1 MKPVWRPGNS
11 TVACAKTRLV
21 CGCVWVWGW
30 GVGVPHLDRFPI
42 TPDKAFSIT
51 FPAKMNFLAHPRFG
65 DGQFYPEPAGP
76 PSVRE
81 LL

>member
-1 MKPVWRPGNS
+1 MLVSGS
-11 TVACAKTRLV
+11 GGV
-21 CGCVWVWGW
+21 CG
-30 GVGVPHLDRFPI
+30 GVPHLDRFPI

-65 DGQFYPEPAGP
+65 NDQVYPKPAGP

-81 LL
+81 LLLWT

>member
-1 MKPVWRPGNS
+1 M
-11 TVACAKTRLV
+11 
-21 CGCVWVWGW
+21 
-30 GVGVPHLDRFPI
+30 GVPHLDRFPI

-65 DGQFYPEPAGP
+65 DDQFYPEPAGP